1 MKNTTIRMWMRPG
14 MKIKRW
20 IALFMMAV
28 VLTSLAVA
36 MGLAWLYENYRV
48 PSAIQDVVQFLTLQ
62 FIPHP
67 VRGLVMLTA
76 GILFLGFATWKIS
89 HSLFSPLLKEI
100 TSGRT
105 VAEIYVGD
113 RFGPTLPEFNVVTI
127 GGGTG
132 LGNLLRGLKQANI
145 NLTAIVTVADDG
157 GSTGRIRDAF
167 DIPAPGDI
175 RNCLVSLAKD
185 ESTMGQLFHYRF
197 DADGSEL
204 TGHSFG
210 NLFITAMTKVTG
222 SFEQAVL
229 ESARVLNIEGR
240 VLPSTLE
247 NVTLC
252 ADRIDGTS
260 VRGESAVGHG
270 GPQLQRVYLEP
281 NRPKAYDPALAA
293 ILNADLIV
301 LGPGSLFT
309 SVIPN
314 LLVDGIRESIRWSS
328 GATVYVCNVA
338 TQEGETDHF
347 DYEAHVHQ
355 IVEYLG
361 EGELDFALLNNNR
374 AAMAAIRP
382 HEHVEAI
389 VYDGAATS
397 RDGVEI
403 VARDVV
409 NDQNP
414 LRHDPLKLASELIE
428 IARRHKASPIPTG
441 VTVESSDT
449 VQSESI
455 TVLR

>member
-1 MKNTTIRMWMRPG
+1 
-14 MKIKRW
+14 
-20 IALFMMAV
+20 
-28 VLTSLAVA
+28 
-36 MGLAWLYENYRV
+36 
-48 PSAIQDVVQFLTLQ
+48 
-62 FIPHP
+62 
-67 VRGLVMLTA
+67 
-76 GILFLGFATWKIS
+76 
-89 HSLFSPLLKEI
+89 
-100 TSGRT
+100 
-105 VAEIYVGD
+105 
-113 RFGPTLPEFNVVTI
+113 
-127 GGGTG
+127 
-132 LGNLLRGLKQANI
+132 
-145 NLTAIVTVADDG
+145 
-157 GSTGRIRDAF
+157 
-167 DIPAPGDI
+167 
-175 RNCLVSLAKD
+175 
-185 ESTMGQLFHYRF
+185 MGQLFHYRF

-204 TGHSFG
+204 SGHSFG

-252 ADRIDGTS
+252 ADRVDGST

-270 GPQLQRVYLEP
+270 GPQIQRIYLEP

-314 LLVDGIRESIRWSS
+314 LLVDGVRESIRWSA

-355 IVEYLG
+355 IVNYLG
-361 EGELDFALLNNNR
+361 DGELDYALLNNNR
-374 AAMAAIRP
+374 AALSAIRP
-382 HEHVEAI
+382 YEHVEAI
-389 VYDGAATS
+389 VYDGAAHTQ
-397 RDGVEI
+397 DGVEI
-403 VARDVV
+403 IARDVV

-414 LRHDPLKLASELIE
+414 LRHDPLKLASELLE
-428 IARRHKASPIPTG
+428 IGRRHRATPMSGPL
-441 VTVESSDT
+441 VTEVQPVS
-449 VQSESI
+449 QSESA

>member
-14 MKIKRW
+14 MQIKRW
-20 IALFMMAV
+20 IALSMVAV
-28 VLTSLAVA
+28 VLTSLAIA
-36 MGLAWLYENYRV
+36 MGLAWLYENYQV
-48 PSAIQDVVQFLTLQ
+48 PTALQDAVRIATLQ
-62 FIPHP
+62 DIPHP
-67 VRGLVMLTA
+67 LRGLIMLTT
-76 GILFLGFATWKIS
+76 GIMLFGFAIWKIS

-100 TSGRT
+100 TSGRS

-204 TGHSFG
+204 SGHSFG

-252 ADRIDGTS
+252 ADRVDGST

-270 GPQLQRVYLEP
+270 GPQIKRIYLEP

-314 LLVDGIRESIRWSS
+314 LLVDGVRESIRWSA

-347 DYEAHVHQ
+347 DYEAHVHE
-355 IVEYLG
+355 IVGYLG
-361 EGELDFALLNNNR
+361 EGELDYALLNNNR
-374 AAMAAIRP
+374 AAMSAIRP
-382 HEHVEAI
+382 YEHVEAI
-389 VYDGAATS
+389 VYDGAAHTK
-397 RDGVEI
+397 DGVEI
-403 VARDVV
+403 IARDVV

-414 LRHDPLKLASELIE
+414 LRHDPLKLASELLE
-428 IARRHKASPIPTG
+428 IGRRHRATPVASPL
-441 VTVESSDT
+441 VTEVQPVS
-449 VQSESI
+449 QSESA

>member
-1 MKNTTIRMWMRPG
+1 MKNTTIRMWLRPG
-14 MKIKRW
+14 MQVKRW
-20 IALFMMAV
+20 IALCMVAV
-28 VLTSLAVA
+28 VLASLAFA
-36 MGLAWLYENYRV
+36 MGLAWLYENYKV
-48 PSAIQDVVQFLTLQ
+48 PSALQDAVRIVTLQ
-62 FIPHP
+62 DIPHP
-67 VRGLVMLTA
+67 LRGLILLVA
-76 GILFLGFATWKIS
+76 GVLLFGFAIWKIS
-89 HSLFSPLLKEI
+89 HALISPLLKEI
-100 TSGRT
+100 TSGRS

-113 RFGPTLPEFNVVTI
+113 RFGPTIPEFNVVTI

-197 DADGSEL
+197 DAAGSEL
-204 TGHSFG
+204 SGHSFG

-252 ADRIDGTS
+252 ADRVDGST

-270 GPQLQRVYLEP
+270 GPQIQRIYLEP

-314 LLVDGIRESIRWSS
+314 LLVDGVRESIRWSA

-361 EGELDFALLNNNR
+361 EGELDYALLNNNR
-374 AAMAAIRP
+374 AAMSAIRP

-389 VYDGAATS
+389 VYDGAART

-403 VARDVV
+403 IARDVV

-414 LRHDPLKLASELIE
+414 LRHDPLKLASELLE
-428 IARRHKASPIPTG
+428 IGRQHRATPVVPSPAAEIQP
-441 VTVESSDT
+441 VAPAESAA
-449 VQSESI
+449 
-455 TVLR
+455 VLR